1 MRPLGI
7 PALEDKIALGAMAD
21 VLNGICEPLLHDFSF
36 GFRRGKS
43 QRQAMAASAKS

>member
-7 PALEDKIALGAMAD
+7 PALEGKIAQGAMAEA
-21 VLNGICEPLLHDFSF
+21 LSGICEPLLHGFPF

-43 QRQAMAASAKS
+43 RRQAIAASAKS

>member
-7 PALEDKIALGAMAD
+7 PALEGKIAQGAMAE
-21 VLNGICEPLLHDFSF
+21 VLSGICGHLLHDFPF

-43 QRQAMAASAKS
+43 RRQAMAAPAKS